1 MVLSTRGVEFVAKL
15 IGQADLQRRLETT
28 NFRLLVVSGRQTSQ
42 EIRQVS
48 ATIFCVTGHE
58 RPTHA
63 IWSYAPRSFR
73 QKGSDMPTMSRHQP
87 PTKVTLLVPIATVMA
102 AAVGA
107 VPVTAHADAG
117 AFQSPSGNIVCS
129 MGTFVDGKAND
140 NFVACEITDHSWVA
154 PPRAP
159 DCALNWGN
167 RFRLEQGSAAVF
179 ACQHQAMPA
188 PQQTLDYGQTRSVGA
203 ITCDSEPAAMTC
215 TDSSTGH
222 FFRVSRDSYQLG

>member
-1 MVLSTRGVEFVAKL
+1 
-15 IGQADLQRRLETT
+15 
-28 NFRLLVVSGRQTSQ
+28 
-42 EIRQVS
+42 
-48 ATIFCVTGHE
+48 
-58 RPTHA
+58 
-63 IWSYAPRSFR
+63 
-73 QKGSDMPTMSRHQP
+73 MPTVSRHLP
-87 PTKVTLLVPIATVMA
+87 PTKVTLLAPIAAAMA
-102 AAVGA
+102 AAVIA
-107 VPVTAHADAG
+107 LPVTAHADTG

-129 MGTFVDGKAND
+129 MGTFVGGKAND
-140 NFVACEITDHSWVA
+140 NFVDCEITDHSWVA

-167 RFRLEQGSAAVF
+167 RFRLEQGNAAVF

-188 PQQTLDYGQTRSVGA
+188 PQQTLDYGQTRSIGA